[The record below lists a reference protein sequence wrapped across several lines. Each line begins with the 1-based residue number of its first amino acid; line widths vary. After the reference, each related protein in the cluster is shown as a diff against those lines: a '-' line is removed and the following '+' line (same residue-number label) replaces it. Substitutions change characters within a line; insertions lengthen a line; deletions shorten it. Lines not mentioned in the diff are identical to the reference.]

1 MTKTTEIKSSLLNL
15 QKKKN
20 NIASEKRQKKS
31 K

>member
-15 QKKKN
+15 QKKN